1 MHIRYAASMT
11 ALVLIITAW
20 LAFAYFMRDTPQIGW
35 ILGLGLGAVLTIAN
49 WLINGGQTQRT
60 ANPAREETQP
70 KPRRARAEDQRNL

>member
-49 WLINGGQTQRT
+49 WLING
-60 ANPAREETQP
+60 ETQP